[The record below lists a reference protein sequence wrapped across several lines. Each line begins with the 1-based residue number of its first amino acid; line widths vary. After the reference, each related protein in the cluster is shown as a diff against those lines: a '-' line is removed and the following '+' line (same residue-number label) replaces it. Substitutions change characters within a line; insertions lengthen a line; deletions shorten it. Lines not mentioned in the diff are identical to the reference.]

1 MTKEIKIT
9 IVEPH
14 DLEVWSDEEEAFVI
28 NFRSN
33 FYIINSL
40 GQYIFYHSRDRG
52 AVQRL
57 VDETYGKGF
66 FTVRQAKQSTG
77 SGNYTCTGS
86 NSRKGFA
93 SHLKKS

>member
-1 MTKEIKIT
+1 MAKEIKT
-9 IVEPH
+9 TVVESH
-14 DLEVWSDEEEAFVI
+14 DLEVWSEEEEAFVI

-66 FTVRQAKQSTG
+66 FTVRQAKQSSG
-77 SGNYTCTGS
+77 SGNYTCVGVAT
-86 NSRKGFA
+86 RKGQR
-93 SHLKKS
+93 K